1 VTNQLSHGPVLQKE
15 NHPFGLW
22 TVLPACLFFPPAPIT
37 GTTGLFFPGCLL
49 GAQKEG
55 RLTLQEPARLQETS
69 RSDVLRI
76 YCLPDWQFPQSGWWR
91 GAQLPIPAALGND
104 QLSTI

>member
-1 VTNQLSHGPVLQKE
+1 MRLASMRS
-15 NHPFGLW
+15 
-22 TVLPACLFFPPAPIT
+22 A
-37 GTTGLFFPGCLL
+37 
-49 GAQKEG
+49 GAQERRSTG
-55 RLTLQEPARLQETS
+55 AQERRSAGVQVPARLQETSRSDVRAWVQEPARLQETS